1 MGFLSF
7 YGSVRGFTVADQ
19 DLRQTFHQGSIFCVI
34 VNAGVLVKAQLI
46 RHWQMLFHQTDI
58 YLNIVTSLQPY
69 LFIYSQLQLLLIFLL
84 LVKPRLKKTQKKHGP
99 TFASAL
105 LFPATLQPCL
115 QSCSQP
121 WRVLFLERQPRLRH
135 FESHRVRDSWAEA
148 LWTQNEDDWMW
159 GWLCRPRAIVCTNHG
174 VFTWWGLHVYLR
186 NQKKGPCGF
195 LFIPLQNNY
204 HITRWKN

>member
-7 YGSVRGFTVADQ
+7 YESVRGFTVADQ
-19 DLRQTFHQGSIFCVI
+19 DLQQTFHQASFVLLLMPACSLNLGCARQSTANSPLADVI
-34 VNAGVLVKAQLI
+34 PSNGHTISKYSNKFSPLP
-46 RHWQMLFHQTDI
+46 I
-58 YLNIVTSLQPY
+58 YLHSNPTKKKKNTAR
-69 LFIYSQLQLLLIFLL
+69 LLHQHVFL
-84 LVKPRLKKTQKKHGP
+84 
-99 TFASAL
+99 A
-105 LFPATLQPCL
+105 ATLQPCL

-159 GWLCRPRAIVCTNHG
+159 GWLCSPRAIVCTNHA
-174 VFTWWGLHVYLR
+174 VFTLWGLFISEIE
-186 NQKKGPCGF
+186 KKGPCGF

-204 HITRWKN
+204 HITR